1 MAVNLSPV
9 GGVAAQFFTNSGVPL
24 TGGKIFTYAA
34 GTTTPQASYTT
45 SQGNVAW
52 TNPIVLDA
60 AGRVPSGG
68 EIWLTDGLIYKFV
81 LKDAN
86 DVLIATYD
94 NITGINSN
102 AVAYTNQQE
111 IVTAT
116 AGQTVFNL
124 GISYQ
129 PATNS
134 LSVFVDGVNQYG
146 PGAQYSYVETD
157 SNTVTFNAGLHVG
170 AEVKFT
176 TTQQQGAGAV
186 DASQVSYD
194 PPFTGAIA
202 TNVEARLAQV
212 ISVMDFGAVGDG
224 VTNDSVAI
232 KAAIEAAASTGSTLI
247 FPTAQYLI
255 QTAINVALSS
265 SQSVTIDGMNST
277 LLLDDPV
284 GWEQIQI
291 KNSNP
296 SNGCSVSVSNL
307 NLKGINT
314 VAGPYW
320 NQAAGTYP
328 INVGLLIDATNISI
342 DNFSVEDLWGKA
354 LNIGYFTN
362 VSINNVTF
370 RQVGGHSETYIPDSF
385 GDAIYFNRISGDA
398 IVNIT
403 NFDAEGLLNPSP
415 GSTAGGGLS
424 RAGVVFELNAVDA
437 NSLEVNVTNFQ
448 CANFERTFHFEDVCN
463 SSLNVNGAKVEN
475 TALMTHLYQP
485 GPTYPTLSVY
495 MDNVYYNANPT
506 VAFNTDLF
514 FFNACGGTV
523 RNSTFINPTKAWD
536 GNTSHVPGG
545 FNMTF
550 VDSDFYWD
558 DARLQGQNCAV
569 TFNECR
575 MYDYNDDQSNATLT
589 VAYQQCMFATTQVAT
604 YGNVLSASAGTETF
618 FSCDFTNQRPSV
630 LKTVQNNRYRTDDGI
645 SSDSCIRVNNSTTD
659 IPKIPNAIYKV
670 YSVNTGALLI
680 GYVDST
686 GAIYTPPS
694 ATNPLQ
700 AGSTSTTVRLSAS
713 VTFSA
718 FVEISQHQ

>member
-9 GGVAAQFFTNSGVPL
+9 GGVAAQFFTSTGAVL
-24 TGGKIFTYAA
+24 TGGKLYTYAA
-34 GTTTPQASYTT
+34 GTTTPQVTYTT
-45 SQGNVAW
+45 SAGNVPW
-52 TNPIVLDA
+52 TNPVVLDA
-60 AGRVPSGG
+60 AGRVPGSG

-81 LKDAN
+81 LKDSN

-102 AVAYTNQQE
+102 AVAYTNQQD
-111 IVTAT
+111 IQTAT
-116 AGQTVFNL
+116 AGQTVFTL
-124 GISYQ
+124 PISYQ

-157 SNTVTFNAGLHVG
+157 SNTVTFNSGLHVG

-194 PPFTGAIA
+194 PPFTGSVP
-202 TNVEARLAQV
+202 TNVEAKLAQTLN
-212 ISVMDFGAVGDG
+212 IQDFGGVADG
-224 VTNDSVAI
+224 VTDNSQAFIDACA
-232 KAAIEAAASTGSTLI
+232 AAINSGLTLV
-247 FPTAQYLI
+247 FPTGQYMFDT
-255 QTAINVALSS
+255 TAVVTLANGESLS
-265 SQSVTIDGMNST
+265 IDGQNST
-277 LLLDDPV
+277 LLLNDPV
-284 GWEQIQI
+284 SFEQIQI

-296 SNGCSVSVSNL
+296 SNGATVSISNL
-307 NLKGINT
+307 HLKGLNT

-320 NQAAGTYP
+320 NQPAGSYP
-328 INVGLLIDATNISI
+328 INIGLLIDATNINI
-342 DNFSVEDLWGKA
+342 NNFSVEDLWGKA

-362 VSINNVTF
+362 VFINNVKF
-370 RQVGGHSETYIPDSF
+370 RKVGGHSETYIPDSF

-398 IVNIT
+398 VVNIT

-424 RAGVVFELNAVDA
+424 RAGVVFELNAADA
-437 NSLEVNVTNFQ
+437 NTLEVNVTNFQ
-448 CANFERTFHFEDVCN
+448 CANFERTFHFEDVCA
-463 SSLNVNGAKVEN
+463 SSLNISGAKVEN

-485 GPTYPTLSVY
+485 GPTYPTLSIY
-495 MDNVYYNANPT
+495 MDNIYYSANPT

-536 GNTSHVPGG
+536 GNTTHVPGG

-550 VDSDFYWD
+550 ADSDFYWN

-569 TFNECR
+569 TFNNCR
-575 MYDYNDDQSNATLT
+575 MYDYNDDPSNATLT
-589 VAYQQCMFATTQVAT
+589 VAYQESMFSTTQVAT

-670 YSVNTGALLI
+670 YTVDTGAILI

-686 GAIYTPPS
+686 GAIYSPPS

-700 AGSTSTTVRLSAS
+700 AGSTSSTVRLSAS

-718 FVEISQHQ
+718 FVEISQHE